1 MQSSRRLVLSE
12 AIATPDGGRALRG
25 DQRLHNDLLGRS
37 LSLSLSLSLT
47 HTPFNTP
54 VFFVML

>member
-12 AIATPDGGRALRG
+12 AIATPDGGRALQG

-37 LSLSLSLSLT
+37 LSLSLSLSLSHT
-47 HTPFNTP
+47 HLLTLLSF
-54 VFFVML
+54 L